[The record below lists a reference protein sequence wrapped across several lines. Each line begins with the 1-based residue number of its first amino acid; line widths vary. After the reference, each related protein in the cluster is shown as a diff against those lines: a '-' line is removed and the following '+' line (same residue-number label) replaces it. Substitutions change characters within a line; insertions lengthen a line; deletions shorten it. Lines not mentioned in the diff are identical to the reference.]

1 MVNTTIFKILFVV
14 HFSLFTLHPH
24 TQLRVFTGFTYR
36 CSLLGLGQKYKKK
49 IYIGEWRGVFFE
61 VFFY

>member
-14 HFSLFTLHPH
+14 HSSLFTHIPSSK
-24 TQLRVFTGFTYR
+24 Y
-36 CSLLGLGQKYKKK
+36 SLALLIAVYCWDWGKSTKKK
-49 IYIGEWRGVFFE
+49 FYIGEWRGVFFE